1 MREEAGSQDGTGHSW
16 LPPSGQ
22 GDLCWSTKA
31 GSWGC
36 LPQGHGTEPGSQASF
51 CGEAGV
57 GMDGTCPQ
65 GRRKQAAC
73 SPQGELH
80 TVRNLSRE
88 PIPKIGGLGVR
99 ELQLELTPG
108 QQIQRLHGKTAAPAR
123 STTCLSHTDQCLQVT
138 ALSEAAKQGQET
150 AGKVAL

>member
-1 MREEAGSQDGTGHSW
+1 MGQATHGCHPQGRGTCAGPQRLDLGGVFPRGMELSQDPRHLSVVKQVLEW
-16 LPPSGQ
+16 M
-22 GDLCWSTKA
+22 
-31 GSWGC
+31 
-36 LPQGHGTEPGSQASF
+36 EPAL
-51 CGEAGV
+51 
-57 GMDGTCPQ
+57 